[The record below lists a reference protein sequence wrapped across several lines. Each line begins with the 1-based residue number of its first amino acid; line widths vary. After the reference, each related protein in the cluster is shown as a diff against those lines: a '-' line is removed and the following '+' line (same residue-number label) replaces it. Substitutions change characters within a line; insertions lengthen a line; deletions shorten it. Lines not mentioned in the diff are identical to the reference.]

1 MKHKKC
7 IGTCSECG
15 KENCELIVLDDVDRL
30 CQECL
35 DSVYTQCDIC
45 GEYYPDGVVEFTCTD
60 DGIICE
66 YCMEDI
72 QDDELDDE

>member
-1 MKHKKC
+1 MNHRRC
-7 IGTCSECG
+7 IGTCTDCG
-15 KENCELIVLDDVDRL
+15 KENCELIVLDEIDML

-35 DSVYTQCDIC
+35 DSVYTKCDIC
-45 GEYYPDGVVEFTCTD
+45 GEYWPDGVVEFIYTG

-72 QDDELDDE
+72 AEEDD

>member
-1 MKHKKC
+1 MKHKRY
-7 IGTCSECG
+7 IGTCTECG
-15 KENCELIVLDDVDRL
+15 KENCELIVLDDVDKL

-35 DSVYTQCDIC
+35 DSLYTQCDIC
-45 GEYYPDGVVEFTCTD
+45 GEYWPDHVEFTVTD
-60 DGIICE
+60 DDRLVCE